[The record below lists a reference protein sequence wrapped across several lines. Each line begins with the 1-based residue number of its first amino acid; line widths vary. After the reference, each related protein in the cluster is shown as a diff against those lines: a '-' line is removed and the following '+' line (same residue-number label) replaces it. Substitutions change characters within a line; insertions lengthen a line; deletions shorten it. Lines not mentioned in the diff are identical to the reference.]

1 MLKDLCFMLV
11 TKENIQKYYT
21 LLVIKV
27 FTKLLHIK
35 HAIVNGGPHNGACG
49 YFQMEQTCREPM
61 LEEVYLW
68 GPQSMEISALEQ
80 SHMSKEQQRGTAM

>member
-21 LLVIKV
+21 LLVTKV

-35 HAIVNGGPHNGACG
+35 HATVNGGPHNGACG

-61 LEEVYLW
+61 LEEVYL
-68 GPQSMEISALEQ
+68 
-80 SHMSKEQQRGTAM
+80 